1 LFSARL
7 PVSRAGVLTV
17 NLNTKEDPMKSKKLT
32 VSILSVVVC
41 GLFAF
46 SIGLQAQ
53 SSQTLRLRRGAPI
66 RDVAKFQSAFTERL
80 NQETSS
86 GANLKGN
93 WIAGK
98 KVYKDFVD
106 YFLIHT
112 ETARVAKKD
121 LVQLSDDE
129 LKELGD
135 LVKNR
140 YDQAIRTK
148 KTSSLGEGQIGKTFF
163 TGKVLAE
170 PGR

>member
-1 LFSARL
+1 
-7 PVSRAGVLTV
+7 
-17 NLNTKEDPMKSKKLT
+17 MKSKKLI
-32 VSILSVVVC
+32 VSMLSVVVC

-53 SSQTLRLRRGAPI
+53 SSQTLRVRRGTPI
-66 RDVAKFQSAFTERL
+66 RDVAKFETSFTERL

-86 GANLKGN
+86 GASLKGN

-98 KVYKDFVD
+98 KVWKNFVD

-112 ETARVAKKD
+112 ESARVAKKD
-121 LVQLSDDE
+121 LVQLSDAQ

-140 YDQAIRTK
+140 FDEAIRTK
-148 KTSSLGEGQIGKTFF
+148 KTSSLGEGQINKNFF